1 MLRRQGLPPSCPHP
15 EKWLVPWNFRF
26 PSCPAYRTNG
36 IHRHWAFAFYAAATS
51 QWKALKTEI
60 ISPSLKY
67 RSSSGVPVSCGS
79 PGPVQRAV
87 SKRPG
92 TGRAFEP
99 YGVGGHHSSTP
110 GGQRDFGPLPPEA
123 HRFLHCGRWQFRH
136 QGRILAVSSSSWKCG
151 LQEDHTLVRAR
162 IPGILAHVHTGLT

>member
-15 EKWLVPWNFRF
+15 EKWLVPVELPVSLLPGVQDEWDSQTLGICVLCRGNVAVEGIKDGNHFPLLEISLQFR
-26 PSCPAYRTNG
+26 
-36 IHRHWAFAFYAAATS
+36 
-51 QWKALKTEI
+51 
-60 ISPSLKY
+60 
-67 RSSSGVPVSCGS
+67 RSRSCGS

-99 YGVGGHHSSTP
+99 YGSRAPQLTP

-136 QGRILAVSSSSWKCG
+136 KPDTCG
-151 LQEDHTLVRAR
+151 QFLKLEMRPQEDHTLVRAR
-162 IPGILAHVHTGLT
+162 IPGILAHDHTGLT

>member
-15 EKWLVPWNFRF
+15 EKWLVPVRIFRF

-36 IHRHWAFAFYAAATS
+36 IS
-51 QWKALKTEI
+51 QTLGIRVLCRGNVAEEGIKDGNHFPLLG
-60 ISPSLKY
+60 ISLQLR
-67 RSSSGVPVSCGS
+67 RSRSCGS
-79 PGPVQRAV
+79 PGLVQRTV

-99 YGVGGHHSSTP
+99 YGSRAPQLTP

-123 HRFLHCGRWQFRH
+123 HRFLHRGRWQFRH
-136 QGRILAVSSSSWKCG
+136 KPDACSQFLKLEMRP
-151 LQEDHTLVRAR
+151 QEDHTLVRAR
-162 IPGILAHVHTGLT
+162 IPGILAYVHAGLT

>member
-1 MLRRQGLPPSCPHP
+1 MPVELPVSLLPGVQDEWDSQTLGICVLCRGNVAVEGIKDGNHFPLLEISLQFRRS
-15 EKWLVPWNFRF
+15 R
-26 PSCPAYRTNG
+26 
-36 IHRHWAFAFYAAATS
+36 
-51 QWKALKTEI
+51 
-60 ISPSLKY
+60 
-67 RSSSGVPVSCGS
+67 SCGS

-99 YGVGGHHSSTP
+99 YGSRAPQLTP

-136 QGRILAVSSSSWKCG
+136 KPDTCG
-151 LQEDHTLVRAR
+151 QFLKLEMRPQEDHTLVRAR